1 MKTAR
6 FVACALPLLCSSAA
20 LAQTTTY
27 APAAASTAVTLPPLQ
42 ADSLSPTPPADVN
55 GDGAVNGG
63 DLGEIL
69 ATFGSY

>member
-42 ADSLSPTPPADVN
+42 ADSLSPTPPAEA
-55 GDGAVNGG
+55 GERRAVERQ
-63 DLGEIL
+63 LRR
-69 ATFGSY
+69 ARPPY